1 MFNDLV
7 VGFFTLFSWLVLIA
21 GGLLA
26 LYVLLNAFL
35 QIVARK
41 PARVPHHDV
50 VFAASEPQEKAPE
63 SRESGHRR

>member
-26 LYVLLNAFL
+26 LYVLLNAFR
-35 QIVARK
+35 QIVAHQ
-41 PARVPHHDV
+41 PAKVPHHDV
-50 VFAASEPQEKAPE
+50 VFAASEPQEPAPG
-63 SRESGHRR
+63 SRETGSRR